1 MRILKYHAGVVCAA
15 IAAAVIGLT
24 SCRPAGS
31 PNTHSANSSST
42 QPTPSTP
49 PPVLARHPQLQ
60 EGSAKFAVR
69 LLQQVLE
76 ERPNDNFCVSPLD
89 VQSGLSLLLSGL
101 HAQGYQ
107 EVADALG
114 YGELPLDAVN
124 AFQRTVWEQV
134 HAEGDAYEVRQA
146 LALYT
151 VTPYRWTAAVKQQAQ
166 DWYPTAFYEL
176 EEASLQQ
183 QIGQLQSWLQEQTKT
198 RVALSPELW
207 QQIAAYPTLAGVVSA
222 LFLKADWEQPLGIAP
237 PIEFRTADGRKRSV
251 DAMARRFE
259 RLPYL
264 EERDF
269 EAVALPYRGGQL
281 RFYLFLPREGVSL
294 RQWVQQLDTARWR
307 AWRKQFKER
316 EVELHMPKFEVA
328 SEHDLRDTLQQIGV
342 RADFS
347 GRRLARRRG
356 GRRDGRLHRAVGAA
370 GNRSRGRARHGSR
383 RRDCNHSLRAGLRH
397 CSDTGRPSL
406 PVRYRP
412 RADGVNPVYGRGARA
427 ACDGAE
433 IKRGAGC
440 SLPAAMPLIWV
451 QPPSTKSL
459 KQCALFPHPLFPPLP
474 QAGEGETC
482 GWANRR
488 SPLHPAATGG
498 RGGTRGSPLP
508 PGGRGAGG

>member
-15 IAAAVIGLT
+15 IVAAVIGLT

-31 PNTHSANSSST
+31 PNTHSANSQST
-42 QPTPSTP
+42 QPKPSTL

-134 HAEGDAYEVRQA
+134 HAESDAYEVRQA

-151 VTPYRWTAAVKQQAQ
+151 VAPYRWTAAVKQQAQ

-183 QIGQLQSWLQEQTKT
+183 QIGQVQSWLQEQTKT

-222 LFLKADWEQPLGIAP
+222 LFLKADWEQPLGVAP

-316 EVELHMPKFEVA
+316 EVELHMPKFEIT
-328 SEHDLRDTLQQIGV
+328 SEHDLRDPLQQIGV
-342 RADFS
+342 RQIFRDGGLRGVVEGAETAGYIGLWAQQATVRVDERGTEAAAGSAITAFVMDY
-347 GRRLARRRG
+347 GTVQMRVDRPFLFAIVHEPTELILFMGVVHAPPATARR
-356 GRRDGRLHRAVGAA
+356 
-370 GNRSRGRARHGSR
+370 
-383 RRDCNHSLRAGLRH
+383 
-397 CSDTGRPSL
+397 
-406 PVRYRP
+406 
-412 RADGVNPVYGRGARA
+412 
-427 ACDGAE
+427 
-433 IKRGAGC
+433 
-440 SLPAAMPLIWV
+440 
-451 QPPSTKSL
+451 
-459 KQCALFPHPLFPPLP
+459 
-474 QAGEGETC
+474 
-482 GWANRR
+482 
-488 SPLHPAATGG
+488 
-498 RGGTRGSPLP
+498 
-508 PGGRGAGG
+508 

>member
-342 RADFS
+342 RQIFRDGGLRGVVEGAETAGYIGLWAQQATVRVDERGTEAAAGSAITAFVMDY
-347 GRRLARRRG
+347 GTVQMRVDRPFLFAIVHEPTELILFMGVVHAPPATARR
-356 GRRDGRLHRAVGAA
+356 
-370 GNRSRGRARHGSR
+370 
-383 RRDCNHSLRAGLRH
+383 
-397 CSDTGRPSL
+397 
-406 PVRYRP
+406 
-412 RADGVNPVYGRGARA
+412 
-427 ACDGAE
+427 
-433 IKRGAGC
+433 
-440 SLPAAMPLIWV
+440 
-451 QPPSTKSL
+451 
-459 KQCALFPHPLFPPLP
+459 
-474 QAGEGETC
+474 
-482 GWANRR
+482 
-488 SPLHPAATGG
+488 
-498 RGGTRGSPLP
+498 
-508 PGGRGAGG
+508 

>member
-31 PNTHSANSSST
+31 PNTHSANSQST

-134 HAEGDAYEVRQA
+134 HAESDAYEVRQA

-316 EVELHMPKFEVA
+316 EVELHMPKFEIT
-328 SEHDLRDTLQQIGV
+328 SEHDLRDPLQQIGV
-342 RADFS
+342 RQIFRDGGLRGVVEGAETAGYIGLWTQQATVRVDERGTEAAAGSAITAFVMDY
-347 GRRLARRRG
+347 GTVQMRVDRPFLFAIVHEPTELILFMGVVHAPPATARR
-356 GRRDGRLHRAVGAA
+356 
-370 GNRSRGRARHGSR
+370 
-383 RRDCNHSLRAGLRH
+383 
-397 CSDTGRPSL
+397 
-406 PVRYRP
+406 
-412 RADGVNPVYGRGARA
+412 
-427 ACDGAE
+427 
-433 IKRGAGC
+433 
-440 SLPAAMPLIWV
+440 
-451 QPPSTKSL
+451 
-459 KQCALFPHPLFPPLP
+459 
-474 QAGEGETC
+474 
-482 GWANRR
+482 
-488 SPLHPAATGG
+488 
-498 RGGTRGSPLP
+498 
-508 PGGRGAGG
+508 

>member
-134 HAEGDAYEVRQA
+134 HAESDAYEVRQA

-316 EVELHMPKFEVA
+316 EVELHMPKFEIT
-328 SEHDLRDTLQQIGV
+328 SEHDLRDPLQQIGV
-342 RADFS
+342 RQIFRDGGLRGVVEGAETAGYIGLWTQQATVRVDERGTEAAAGSAITAFVMDY
-347 GRRLARRRG
+347 GTVQMRVDRPFLFAIVHEPTELILFMGVVHAPPATARR
-356 GRRDGRLHRAVGAA
+356 
-370 GNRSRGRARHGSR
+370 
-383 RRDCNHSLRAGLRH
+383 
-397 CSDTGRPSL
+397 
-406 PVRYRP
+406 
-412 RADGVNPVYGRGARA
+412 
-427 ACDGAE
+427 
-433 IKRGAGC
+433 
-440 SLPAAMPLIWV
+440 
-451 QPPSTKSL
+451 
-459 KQCALFPHPLFPPLP
+459 
-474 QAGEGETC
+474 
-482 GWANRR
+482 
-488 SPLHPAATGG
+488 
-498 RGGTRGSPLP
+498 
-508 PGGRGAGG
+508 

>member
-151 VTPYRWTAAVKQQAQ
+151 VAPHRWTAAVKQQAQ

-222 LFLKADWEQPLGIAP
+222 LFLKADWEQPLGVAP
-237 PIEFRTADGRKRSV
+237 PIEFRTADGRKRLV
-251 DAMARRFE
+251 DAMAHRYE

-294 RQWVQQLDTARWR
+294 RQWARQLDAARWR
-307 AWRKQFKER
+307 AWRERFKER
-316 EVELHMPKFEVA
+316 AVELHMPKFEVS
-328 SEHDLRDTLQQIGV
+328 SELDLHDALQQMGIQQVFRDGGLRGVIEGAEKGGYIGLWTQQATLRV
-342 RADFS
+342 DARGTEAAAGTAITAFVQDYGTVQIRVDRPFLFAIVHEPT
-347 GRRLARRRG
+347 GLILFTGVVHALPATARR
-356 GRRDGRLHRAVGAA
+356 
-370 GNRSRGRARHGSR
+370 
-383 RRDCNHSLRAGLRH
+383 
-397 CSDTGRPSL
+397 
-406 PVRYRP
+406 
-412 RADGVNPVYGRGARA
+412 
-427 ACDGAE
+427 
-433 IKRGAGC
+433 
-440 SLPAAMPLIWV
+440 
-451 QPPSTKSL
+451 
-459 KQCALFPHPLFPPLP
+459 
-474 QAGEGETC
+474 
-482 GWANRR
+482 
-488 SPLHPAATGG
+488 
-498 RGGTRGSPLP
+498 
-508 PGGRGAGG
+508 

>member
-1 MRILKYHAGVVCAA
+1 MRILKYHAGVVCAT
-15 IAAAVIGLT
+15 IVAAVIGLT

-42 QPTPSTP
+42 QPTPSTL

-342 RADFS
+342 QQIFRDGGLRGVIEGAETAGYIGLWAQQATVRVDERGTEAAAGSAITAFVMDY
-347 GRRLARRRG
+347 GTVQMRVDRPFLFAIVHEPTELILFMGVVHAPPATARR
-356 GRRDGRLHRAVGAA
+356 
-370 GNRSRGRARHGSR
+370 
-383 RRDCNHSLRAGLRH
+383 
-397 CSDTGRPSL
+397 
-406 PVRYRP
+406 
-412 RADGVNPVYGRGARA
+412 
-427 ACDGAE
+427 
-433 IKRGAGC
+433 
-440 SLPAAMPLIWV
+440 
-451 QPPSTKSL
+451 
-459 KQCALFPHPLFPPLP
+459 
-474 QAGEGETC
+474 
-482 GWANRR
+482 
-488 SPLHPAATGG
+488 
-498 RGGTRGSPLP
+498 
-508 PGGRGAGG
+508 